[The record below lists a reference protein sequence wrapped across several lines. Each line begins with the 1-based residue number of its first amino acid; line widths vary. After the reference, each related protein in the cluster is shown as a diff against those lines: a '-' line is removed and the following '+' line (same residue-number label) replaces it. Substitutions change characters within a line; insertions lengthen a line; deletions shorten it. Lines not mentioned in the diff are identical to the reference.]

1 MKQIGLKDY
10 QSIKTPEELEEES
23 CTESIYESLLSEF
36 DPDECDFKAYQ
47 SWCRKRARE
56 LASKRLEEESE
67 EEDD

>member
-1 MKQIGLKDY
+1 MIGLRSY
-10 QSIKTPEELEEES
+10 QDITTPEELEEES

-36 DPDECDFKAYQ
+36 DPDEGDFKAYQ

>member
-1 MKQIGLKDY
+1 MLSCNSY
-10 QSIKTPEELEEES
+10 QDIKTPEELEEER
-23 CTESIYESLLSEF
+23 CAESIYECLLSEF
-36 DPDECDFKAYQ
+36 DPDEGDFKSYQ

>member
-1 MKQIGLKDY
+1 MIGLKSY
-10 QSIKTPEELEEES
+10 QDIKTPEELEEES

-36 DPDECDFKAYQ
+36 DPDEGDFKAYQ

-67 EEDD
+67 EKDD

>member
-10 QSIKTPEELEEES
+10 QSIETPEELEEES

-36 DPDECDFKAYQ
+36 DPDEGDFKAYQ

-56 LASKRLEEESE
+56 LASKRLEEKLE

>member
-36 DPDECDFKAYQ
+36 DPDEGDFKAYQ

-67 EEDD
+67 EEDA